1 MTVTRRGLLGGGM
14 LAGALAVP
22 TVAGLGGWR
31 WRQGAANPGD
41 ALLLYDPSLAA
52 GRRFAEAGGSSARA
66 LQGDPVRLMQA
77 LLPARPALIAGIS
90 RHADAVLA
98 IEAAGE
104 AGYVLAAEMLGDTQQ
119 CSANTCD
126 GGWVPLTRMAVG
138 AGPAWVEALAA
149 WAIDP
154 QARELPMVEARS
166 IHRSDETAL
175 GWVLV
180 PKG

>member
-1 MTVTRRGLLGGGM
+1 MKVTRRGMLASGLLG
-14 LAGALAVP
+14 GALAVP

-31 WRQGAANPGD
+31 WRQGAAHPGD

-52 GRRFAEAGGSSARA
+52 GRRFADAGGKQAREIT
-66 LQGDPVRLMQA
+66 GDPVRLMQA

-90 RHADAVLA
+90 RHAEALLLV
-98 IEAAGE
+98 EAAHE
-104 AGYVLAAEMLGDTQQ
+104 AGYGLAAEMLGDTQQ

-154 QARELPMVEARS
+154 QARELPMADARG
-166 IHRSDETAL
+166 IERSTETAL

-180 PKG
+180 PR

>member
-138 AGPAWVEALAA
+138 AGPAWVEALAG

-154 QARELPMVEARS
+154 QARELPAADARS
-166 IHRSDETAL
+166 VHRSDETAL
-175 GWVLV
+175 GWVLL
-180 PKG
+180 PRG